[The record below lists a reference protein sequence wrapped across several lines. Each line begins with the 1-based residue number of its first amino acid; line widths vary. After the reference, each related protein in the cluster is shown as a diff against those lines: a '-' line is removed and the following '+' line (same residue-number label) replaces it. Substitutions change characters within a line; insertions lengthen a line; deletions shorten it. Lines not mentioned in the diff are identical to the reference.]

1 MYNWKCWMETV
12 KLVGFSQVC
21 IFTWSRILDVLGDD
35 THLVKNSTQSTWC
48 DKYHST
54 WGFRVHK
61 RKGCHLNWQYLIKSI
76 IQTNSWFLMWAFSVY
91 HIYIDIWLYICHLQ
105 SSCEFKQY
113 GLLVFSLHGLAPFID
128 LRFVHIYVGVYILKL
143 HVIHCHHHYWK
154 LWNMHSRLTWFSAHL
169 FTRIEVI
176 MVLSNFKDDIKR

>member
-1 MYNWKCWMETV
+1 METV

-61 RKGCHLNWQYLIKSI
+61 RKGCHLNWQYLTKSI
-76 IQTNSWFLMWAFSVY
+76 IQTNSWFLMWALVMMYQDVLYIYKYMIMLMSLAVILWVQAIWVTCFFFAWSCPFYWFEICSYIRGSVY
-91 HIYIDIWLYICHLQ
+91 LKVARYSL
-105 SSCEFKQY
+105 SSS
-113 GLLVFSLHGLAPFID
+113 LLEIMKYAFTTNMIQCTPFHANWGNHGAI
-128 LRFVHIYVGVYILKL
+128 KL
-143 HVIHCHHHYWK
+143 
-154 LWNMHSRLTWFSAHL
+154 
-169 FTRIEVI
+169 
-176 MVLSNFKDDIKR
+176 

>member
-61 RKGCHLNWQYLIKSI
+61 RKGCHLNWQYLTKSI

-91 HIYIDIWLYICHLQ
+91 HIYIYIWIYDYTDVTCSHP
-105 SSCEFKQY
+105 
-113 GLLVFSLHGLAPFID
+113 VSLS
-128 LRFVHIYVGVYILKL
+128 
-143 HVIHCHHHYWK
+143 
-154 LWNMHSRLTWFSAHL
+154 NMGYL
-169 FTRIEVI
+169 FFC
-176 MVLSNFKDDIKR
+176 MVLPLLLIWELFIYTWECIS

>member
-1 MYNWKCWMETV
+1 METV

-76 IQTNSWFLMWAFSVY
+76 IQTNSWFLVWASVY

-105 SSCEFKQY
+105 SSCEFN
-113 GLLVFSLHGLAPFID
+113 LFI
-128 LRFVHIYVGVYILKL
+128 L
-143 HVIHCHHHYWK
+143 
-154 LWNMHSRLTWFSAHL
+154 
-169 FTRIEVI
+169 
-176 MVLSNFKDDIKR
+176 MVLFFLCMVLPLLLIWDLFIYTWECIS